1 MVTAN
6 LSTGRAFPCLL
17 CLLYFVYPLC
27 FPGLAAAQQPPV
39 DAAEISRDLLY
50 HPARLIESSWAGPEL
65 RLAVFRA
72 AEFTYRLLGPANQ
85 WEVVREKNAKAA
97 AVVAPLKIYR
107 SDRLGADYSLAAA
120 STDDEGILN
129 IRGPAG
135 GEPLARV
142 RLWERRQLAA
152 AWLEFLRQDAPGL
165 TAEALAK
172 DLEIADPEVAGVA
185 DDGAYLWLA
194 IRYSTGEGSR
204 GVGTL
209 VRFDPKTNEA
219 KIYQPTEL
227 ATSSITH
234 IVSAGGALWLG
245 THLQGEGGIAA
256 TKGLVRFNP
265 ASGEVRSYLP
275 GSSPLVGRIVTAL
288 ANSGGTLLV
297 ATDAGTCR
305 VERAGSQQENWTC
318 WRIVPTVQLGSPAPV
333 SNRPGVPPGGQ
344 LPAGGYEV
352 RWANVTYVEV
362 LTADW
367 IEGWVATDDFE
378 DYVRRNFDGEA
389 YELANT
395 SGGGATP
402 IRLVAKP
409 GGDPLAGA
417 LVYRAPLERVGS
429 PTPAGWQLVRARVG
443 WISRKNLEVAPVVRR
458 VPPASAP
465 AP

>member
-6 LSTGRAFPCLL
+6 LSTGRLFPCFLCLL
-17 CLLYFVYPLC
+17 CL
-27 FPGLAAAQQPPV
+27 PGLAAAQQPPV

-72 AEFTYRLLGPANQ
+72 AEFT
-85 WEVVREKNAKAA
+85 
-97 AVVAPLKIYR
+97 
-107 SDRLGADYSLAAA
+107 DRLGADYFLAAA
-120 STDDEGILN
+120 STGDEGILD
-129 IRGPAG
+129 IRGSAG

-142 RLWERRQLAA
+142 RLWERKRLAA
-152 AWLEFLRQDAPGL
+152 AWLEFLRQDAPDL

-172 DLEIADPEVAGVA
+172 DLEIADPEIAGVA

-194 IRYSTGEGSR
+194 IRYYAGEGSR

-219 KIYQPTEL
+219 KVYQPAEL

-234 IVSAGGALWLG
+234 IVSAGGALRLG

-288 ANSGGTLLV
+288 AASGGTLLV
-297 ATDAGTCR
+297 AADAGMCR

-318 WRIVPTVQLGSPAPV
+318 WRIVPTVQ
-333 SNRPGVPPGGQ
+333 
-344 LPAGGYEV
+344 
-352 RWANVTYVEV
+352 
-362 LTADW
+362 
-367 IEGWVATDDFE
+367 
-378 DYVRRNFDGEA
+378 
-389 YELANT
+389 
-395 SGGGATP
+395 
-402 IRLVAKP
+402 
-409 GGDPLAGA
+409 
-417 LVYRAPLERVGS
+417 
-429 PTPAGWQLVRARVG
+429 
-443 WISRKNLEVAPVVRR
+443 
-458 VPPASAP
+458 
-465 AP
+465 